1 MSDPTPTPPTPTPPT
16 PLKITDVNLARL
28 FEPTNEYACAQ
39 CAFRLK
45 GLPDEGVCPE
55 CGQRYTR
62 ETAVRLF
69 QPPRISD
76 VLSYL
81 AVPLA
86 LPCSLFVLGAVPL
99 LTADD
104 ALGACLY
111 LLGLLTLAPCTIW
124 LGRRFASLQRG
135 LRACLPPQ
143 RDPSRDWRTTASTLG
158 LVGQILIGGGWIFVV
173 LTVLVGGACLA
184 LVMANL
190 GR

>member
-1 MSDPTPTPPTPTPPT
+1 MSDPTPVPPPQ
-16 PLKITDVNLARL
+16 LKIADVNMARL
-28 FEPTNEYACAQ
+28 FEPTREYGCAQ
-39 CAFRLK
+39 CGFRLK
-45 GLPDEGVCPE
+45 GLPDEGACPE

-76 VLSYL
+76 VLAYL

-104 ALGACLY
+104 ILGACLC
-111 LLGLLTLAPCTIW
+111 LLGLVTLAPCTIW

-143 RDPSRDWRTTASTLG
+143 HDPSRDWRTTASTLG

-184 LVMANL
+184 LVMVKL